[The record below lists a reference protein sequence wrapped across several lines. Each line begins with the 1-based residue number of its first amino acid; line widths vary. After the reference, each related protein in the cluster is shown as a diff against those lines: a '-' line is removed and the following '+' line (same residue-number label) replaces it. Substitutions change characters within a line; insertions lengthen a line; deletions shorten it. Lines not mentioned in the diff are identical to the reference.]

1 MITVV
6 SGLPRS
12 GTSLMMQ
19 MLAAGGLPPLTDGVR
34 EPDIDNPRGYYE
46 WEPIKQLPSNPG
58 VIAKAEAKA
67 VKVVSSLLMHL
78 PQNLEYRIVFLRR
91 PLPQVTHPKRKWFG
105 DAPAKRR
112 LPRRPCRLF
121 WKHTC
126 ARYRHRSEGARE
138 SPCTLVDYPDLVENP
153 LRHAHAVTGFLDG
166 RFNAERMA
174 AQVKPSLPKQIA
186 GGGVR

>member
-91 PLPQVTHPKRKWFG
+91 PLPQR
-105 DAPAKRR
+105 
-112 LPRRPCRLF
+112 
-121 WKHTC
+121 
-126 ARYRHRSEGARE
+126 
-138 SPCTLVDYPDLVENP
+138 
-153 LRHAHAVTGFLDG
+153 
-166 RFNAERMA
+166 
-174 AQVKPSLPKQIA
+174 
-186 GGGVR
+186 